1 VIFENHSAKWAEF
14 LGSAR
19 PEVRLTNREHHREV
33 IMPPDESKR
42 DPDQKFN
49 PARPNISPG
58 LKKIMKGV
66 VDQLLDE
73 LHTFDQLHDPQF
85 VAELESELEQEPDR
99 KKAPLT
105 IPRRSLERA
114 PAATP
119 MSRPLSKR
127 LQRGKDCEEMADEIK
142 TIRGEAITNGKA
154 MFEIREAYPEFLVWN
169 AAERLLPEDRAVF
182 EMPTRWGAAN
192 GYANRFLSKV
202 FPPKSPATVNDWRK
216 EFRAHKKQN
225 PA

>member
-1 VIFENHSAKWAEF
+1 
-14 LGSAR
+14 
-19 PEVRLTNREHHREV
+19 
-33 IMPPDESKR
+33 MPPDESKR

-105 IPRRSLERA
+105 IPRRSLELA

-127 LQRGKDCEEMADEIK
+127 LQRGKDCEEMAGEIK
-142 TIRGEAITNGKA
+142 TIRTEAIANGKA
-154 MFEIREAYPEFLVWN
+154 MFEIREAYTRFRVWE
-169 AAERLLPEDRAVF
+169 ASATLLPEDLKVF
-182 EMPTRWGAAN
+182 DTPTEWGAAG
-192 GYANRFLSKV
+192 GYANLFLSKLYK
-202 FPPKSPATVNDWRK
+202 PAKPATVNDWRK
-216 EFRAHKKQN
+216 EFRTHKKQN